1 MEIIESPKKM
11 KTTDLFETATCG
23 RCAGSGHYSFNMMH
37 GTVCYGCG
45 GSGIKL
51 TKKGAAAKAA
61 WVAAY
66 RKTVRISEIVAGDK
80 VMIADARRGKTVC
93 MTVTLSAPYVQA
105 PRWQLDFEP
114 GKGITS
120 YVSASGDEMLDLPA
134 SYDEKRAAYDTI
146 RHMPGAIATKE
157 VY

>member
-1 MEIIESPKKM
+1 MTETQTKM
-11 KTTDLFETATCG
+11 KATDLFETATCG

-37 GTVCYGCG
+37 GTICYGCG

-61 WVAAY
+61 WIAAY

-80 VMIADARRGKTVC
+80 VMISDALRGKNVC
-93 MTVTLSAPYVQA
+93 MTVESSAPYELQP
-105 PRWQLDFEP
+105 PRWELRFVP
-114 GKGITS
+114 GKGIGA
-120 YVSASGDEMLDLPA
+120 YVFTSGDDMVDLPA